1 MLEVTPLRHRDLAA
15 VTEMFNQATVSL
27 PYHWPLDP
35 QSFRQM
41 VLFHN
46 PTPLAELTIDP
57 EGWLV
62 ASFDGHTAGF
72 AHCAVGRLQ
81 DDDRYTRNGFLRH
94 LAILPKAAASAAPA
108 LLAAAEAYFRRQE
121 VRTVHAF
128 PIQGGYPCYLAGRGV
143 LVGDNLE
150 VMGALGRASYRI
162 SQRWL
167 LYELIFDAYVVEL
180 LPRLDSLSVKVDAAS
195 ADDFSLIASDRS
207 EFAAE
212 IRCTRLPEISDRTGI
227 QTASLQT
234 LCVSAAYRRRGLG
247 RWLLLRCLNE
257 LATRGVQ
264 RLIVDINHDNAAM
277 QGLLLHSGM
286 QELPLTGYSYTKIL
300 GQ

>member
-15 VTEMFNQATVSL
+15 VTEMFNQATASL
-27 PYHWPLDP
+27 PFHWQLDP
-35 QSFRQM
+35 KSFRQM

-46 PTPLAELTIDP
+46 PAPAAELAIDP

-72 AHCAVGRLQ
+72 AHCTVGRLQ
-81 DDDRYTRNGFLRH
+81 DDDRHTRDGFVRH
-94 LAILPKAAASAAPA
+94 LAVLPKGASAAGPA
-108 LLAAAEAYFRRQE
+108 LLAAAEAYFRRQSVKV
-121 VRTVHAF
+121 VRAF

-150 VMGALGRASYRI
+150 VMGALGRAGYRI

-167 LYELIFDAYVVEL
+167 LYELMFDAYVIER
-180 LPRLDSLSVKVDAAS
+180 LPRTDSLNVKVEATT
-195 ADDFSLIASDRS
+195 ADDFSLLVSDRA
-207 EFAAE
+207 ETVAE
-212 IRCTRLPEISDRTGI
+212 IRCLRLADMSQHTNM

-234 LCVSAAYRRRGLG
+234 LCVSEAYRRRGLG

-264 RLIVDINHDNAAM
+264 RLVVDINHTNAAM
-277 QGLLLHSGM
+277 QGLLLHIGM
-286 QELPLTGYSYTKIL
+286 QELPLTGYSYVKTL
-300 GQ
+300 SE